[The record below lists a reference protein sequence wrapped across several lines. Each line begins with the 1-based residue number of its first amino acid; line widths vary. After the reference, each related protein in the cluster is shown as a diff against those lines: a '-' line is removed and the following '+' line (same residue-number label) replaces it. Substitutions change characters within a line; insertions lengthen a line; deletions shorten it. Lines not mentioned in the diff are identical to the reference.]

1 MALRNTVAV
10 SFIFTMICFGACSA
24 TVYTVGGDLEGWT
37 DSGAVDYNEWAS
49 SKKFYVGDE
58 FIFNYKHEYDFV
70 MIVTQADYDYCIPS
84 LPLSHYGTFTALTF
98 DIPGTY
104 YVICGEPGHCKAGQ
118 KIKIKINALEIED
131 PVISPSPSPS
141 PSSPAGSPS
150 KAMSPSSK
158 ITRPLPVLDLVMV
171 GAAATALLM
180 LAAWVSHFIYRRLNE
195 SMFQAEKSSQR
206 GLGYFHVNNQNVI
219 AYNE

>member
-1 MALRNTVAV
+1 MALRNTAVV
-10 SFIFTMICFGACSA
+10 SFIIMMIFFGACSA
-24 TVYTVGGDLEGWT
+24 TIYTVGGDLEGWT

-49 SKKFYVGDE
+49 SKFFYVGDE
-58 FIFNYKHEYDFV
+58 FIFNYKHENDFV
-70 MIVTQADYDYCIPS
+70 MIVTQSDYDYCIPS

-141 PSSPAGSPS
+141 PSSPAGSS
-150 KAMSPSSK
+150 KAMSLSSK
-158 ITRPLPVLDLVMV
+158 ITRPLPVLNLVIV
-171 GAAATALLM
+171 GGAATALLV
-180 LAAWVSHFIYRRLNE
+180 LVAWVSHFIYRRLNE
-195 SMFQAEKSSQR
+195 SMFQAEKSSQ
-206 GLGYFHVNNQNVI
+206 VV
-219 AYNE
+219 

>member
-10 SFIFTMICFGACSA
+10 SLIIMMIFCGACSA

-37 DSGAVDYNEWAS
+37 D
-49 SKKFYVGDE
+49 
-58 FIFNYKHEYDFV
+58 
-70 MIVTQADYDYCIPS
+70 TDYDYCIPS

-98 DIPGTY
+98 DKPGTY

-131 PVISPSPSPS
+131 PVVSPSPSPS
-141 PSSPAGSPS
+141 PSSASGSPS
-150 KAMSPSSK
+150 NAKAMSPSSK
-158 ITRPLPVLDLVMV
+158 ITRPLPVLNLVMV

-180 LAAWVSHFIYRRLNE
+180 LVAWVSHFIYRRLNE
-195 SMFQAEKSSQR
+195 SMFQAEKSSQ
-206 GLGYFHVNNQNVI
+206 VV
-219 AYNE
+219 